1 MLKILMNN
9 GICVSAEEFS
19 PALISDS
26 GQCFR
31 MRRFS
36 DEAGEYCT
44 LIARGK
50 KLTVRALGENRF
62 YFSCEKGAYETLWK
76 DYFDLDTDYALY
88 RQKADKQDL
97 FLQSAIQQGYGLRIL
112 RQEPF
117 ETLITFLLSQR
128 KAIPLIKRSV
138 EELCRLFGEQIDDA
152 AFAFPTPQAL
162 ADAPMDGLLSCG
174 LGYRA
179 DYVLQAAKR
188 VAGGKVDLDA
198 LSTLS
203 DEELYETLLGFYG
216 VGKKIARC
224 VMLYGYHRLDSV
236 PFDVWMDRA
245 AKRYPDGR
253 FPYCEKGQC
262 GGVLQQYVFEYIRR
276 EKEKGKKEHSYD
288 GI

>member
-1 MLKILMNN
+1 MNS

-31 MRRFS
+31 MKRFS
-36 DEAGEYCT
+36 DESGEFCT
-44 LIARGK
+44 LIAYGK
-50 KLTVRALGENRF
+50 KLTVKMLGENQF
-62 YFSCEKGAYETLWK
+62 HFSCEKDAYETLWR
-76 DYFDLDTDYALY
+76 DYFDLDADYALY
-88 RQKADKQDL
+88 RQRADRQDE
-97 FLQSAIQQGYGLRIL
+97 FLQNAMRQGYGLRIL

-138 EELCRLFGEQIDDA
+138 EALCRSFGEQIGEGD
-152 AFAFPTPQAL
+152 FAFPSPPAL
-162 ADAPMDGLLSCG
+162 ADAPMDKLLSCG

-179 DYVLQAAKR
+179 AYISQAAKR
-188 VAGGKVDLDA
+188 VASGEVDLAA
-198 LSTLS
+198 LSVLS
-203 DEELYETLLGFYG
+203 DEALYEALLGFYG

-245 AKRYPDGR
+245 AKRYPDGK

-262 GGVLQQYVFEYIRR
+262 GGVLQQYAFEYIRR
-276 EKEKGKKEHSYD
+276 EKEKGKEGAKL
-288 GI
+288 